1 MSIFNKLVVL
11 TDKVYGELKNNM
23 LGFFPHKA
31 FKKATKKKVFLPAI
45 ITNQVAITLL
55 NN

>member
-23 LGFFPHKA
+23 LGFFSPQS
-31 FKKATKKKVFLPAI
+31 L
-45 ITNQVAITLL
+45 
-55 NN
+55 